1 MSQRNE
7 LQDKVEFTSR
17 KVQLL
22 REQQA
27 ALINLKQRAE
37 NQLRDAKQA
46 QQNLLA
52 EQRIAILSPND
63 NPDLVVVD
71 KGRENGFDI
80 TIKELEDRLNGL
92 RDDIQVQN
100 RNGSEDPEYLRE
112 RLDAGND
119 LLLVLNSRDAQLNS
133 EHLELHVCIFPS
145 LCSFS

>member
-1 MSQRNE
+1 M
-7 LQDKVEFTSR
+7 
-17 KVQLL
+17 

-52 EQRIAILSPND
+52 EQHRTILSPND
-63 NPDLVVVD
+63 NPDLVGDD
-71 KGRENGFDI
+71 KSRENGFDI
-80 TIKELEDRLNGL
+80 TIKELEERLNSL

-100 RNGSEDPEYLRE
+100 TNGSEDPEYLRE

-119 LLLVLNSRDAQLNS
+119 LLLLLNSRDAQLNS
-133 EHLELHVCIFPS
+133 EHLELHVRIFS
-145 LCSFS
+145 ECSFL